1 MADFKKLSR
10 LLALALALSFIL
22 LPQAFS
28 APAFTAGIS
37 PGTVSTNQNVTF
49 TVTIQNTGS
58 ETITDVLIPFSLF
71 TSGVITYASCPYSNF
86 HDTIITGGG
95 LNILI
100 CSANGGTGI
109 APAGSAAIVANISS
123 APSSIPPTNPVEI
136 TPISY
141 NSTGGSSTAS
151 VFVTVQREISLSTA
165 IPTPLPSRAV
175 SGQTGLSA
183 TFRVDNNGDAT
194 ALAVNPNISILL
206 PYQSIT
212 PSISAGGNING
223 GSFRSY
229 VSNFNIP
236 SGTSPGT
243 LTLSFNA
250 TGIDQN
256 SRVTSFTSETSS
268 TTVYSPPV
276 VRVYSITPN
285 VSFVSTN
292 PEHSVARL
300 SVVVGIPG
308 APSTISSANISLATI
323 RVVSGTGA
331 DDSSGY
337 TSPLRTDSVT
347 ELVPGTNATLTFE
360 IRATDPAEG
369 QKFANFTLN
378 YYDGISGQILN
389 QSVLNNQT
397 VFAADRTAPQ
407 ISLVSVSSA
416 ANISN
421 FFRQGETIYVNSS
434 VTDALSGI
442 SSPLCNVSIGGI
454 DAGTLPLISGRCE
467 GNINV
472 PQHPSL
478 YGSENVEVKV
488 KDSVG
493 NEGSGTKAVN
503 IYTLIVNA
511 TDALTGADIKEGV
524 DFSNATAIAFNSSGG
539 NSFSCTTLFGTKSQL
554 CGVPLGTIV
563 NISLSSPAYVTNNR
577 TLDASRI
584 CVGIGSLSSCSENL
598 PSGGADTISIALVPN
613 TRIIILNEFN
623 QSILRGNFTVKDS
636 AGTPWYKPF
645 MDGGSFDSD
654 GAVNGSVIAPID
666 TGKHTS
672 PFDIRANLDSPF
684 NPGYLQATNSGYVPS
699 QSSQT
704 ILTIRQ
710 KFTIFVRVF
719 DEFNSPILTSTGSV
733 SFTNA
738 NGTTQCVQNP
748 ANLSEYGCPVM
759 TVSENPYLSF
769 GGNVTV
775 AKPGYVTRK
784 LTGIVPPADT
794 QGAQLALSANLDF
807 NLGVRVFDQFGNL
820 SLTTTEIERV
830 YVQSSNCTYSGGS
843 WGCAAISGDEVGI
856 TIIPQPSSGY
866 LRRVSQ
872 TVPFVDYVKSDVNIT
887 VPYTLLL
894 SARDELSWSI
904 NGTNV
909 SSVTFLS
916 GAGISCRM
924 NSTASSAWGCPV
936 PAGTASAGIWVN
948 VSSAS
953 GRINQLLS
961 AQSIPSDVSGNQTVS
976 YSSNN
981 FTIRALPLTEFG
993 TALPLQG
1000 LLLLWNSES
1009 CIQSGAYWYCPAPA
1023 GSLANISSRA
1033 DGFIDFLN
1041 SSVTSPAV
1049 SGTRTELNT
1058 SNKYSILI
1066 GTFDEFS
1073 TPRNFSSGSVSF
1085 AGVSCQVNQS
1095 SPYYWGCPILGGT
1108 SGQGRIARAG
1118 FVNHTTGT
1126 IVAPFGNGTQ
1136 GILSSANQFTL
1147 KATIYDELGAN
1158 FSSGVVLASN
1168 LTCEQ
1173 FIPAPNN
1180 AYFCPAVPA
1189 ETTITISKSG
1199 FETSSYQVS
1208 GLSEASQT
1216 AVTINGTGSP
1226 KYSALITVRRNPSSG
1241 DESALAG
1248 AIFLNSTTRAQI
1260 IPSASSGNRYYFA
1273 LAAGN
1278 NSLLINKSGYVEKLY
1293 SFSTTP
1299 AAQHSGEAII
1309 DYSLRVE
1316 IISENGTGVKGATL
1330 SSSSG
1335 TPFIE
1340 ANSAPSYY
1348 SAIDSGTYSVQMRKA
1363 GFVTTGPQAFSIN
1376 TTYPSNQTLVQLT
1389 PLYTLKIISLD
1400 WGGAPLNG
1408 TTANATG
1415 QAQFTANS
1423 NIIYFEANPLTTPTA
1438 NVTVSK
1444 SGYNT
1449 VSAQGIPISNSSQN
1463 VTVTYHAQALS
1474 ARAAGWDNSP
1484 IDGAVLRLH
1493 YNGTEIASCT
1503 TGSYGNCTF
1512 LSTNGVSGASDF
1524 NSSEIGLAANVTF
1537 SAEKSGGYRRATSLG
1552 EAYYYQNSTSPL
1564 SLGTVR
1570 IGIPPRIRAL
1580 QGWNASLPV
1589 VGATVILSNS
1599 TAQIGANYTDS
1610 EGYAVFIPDFLSS
1623 PSQSDYL
1630 ISGTEALQGAS
1641 LYFDISMLG
1650 YSPASGN
1657 FYFNASEPSSIT
1669 VLLNDS
1675 RAPQLSIGFSGRD
1688 GTQYVDFGNFNL
1700 SIYLDESYPG
1710 DSSGI
1715 DYSLSHYNITWDNG
1729 TLVRGPVNLSVCP
1742 SPAPIGGWCNLTG
1755 INGWDLPVGNL
1766 AVNLF
1771 AKDIQGNSNSTNT
1784 SFVSAPGINETFV
1797 SMERASASN
1806 YGADFFLVK
1815 WGLVVKGTQGKLR
1828 ISDLWPVNCTSCP
1841 AFPISGW
1848 ATLLYNDVAGCGGAQ
1863 KQAQVRNTWP
1873 LGQTPAAFCDYS
1885 PGTQYAREQNVTL
1898 KILVPTGLS
1907 NARYNATYLWT
1918 GIYQE
1923 LPPTNLTIVGV
1934 NASTLSPEAGENFTI
1949 TAIVYAAPGASSADE
1964 VVVGL
1969 NSSEGSLIYP
1979 AGIGALSLSNLIFE
1993 KNATIPQIYSGQYGH
2008 ANFIV
2013 TANALGSDIFVAE
2026 ILSAIDSDTGRP
2038 LTLYQGAVH
2047 FANNSSITI
2056 VDTKPPVSNFGAN
2069 PVSQFNSSSS
2079 SVNFGALGTDSFELD
2094 YLAVYGNWSGAWGAR
2109 LLNSSPFNNTQWIA
2123 SGTLPDGQ
2131 FVWAVYSNDTS
2142 GNSNI
2147 TGNRTLTV
2155 DTVAPASSIDSPSN
2169 GTYTTDTT
2177 PDLSGTATDA
2187 TSGVRRVWIRA
2198 NAGAWS
2204 LASGTSSWSYT
2215 SGALS
2220 DGAYV
2225 FQSMA
2230 EDWAGN
2236 NQSSY
2241 GEAYVT
2247 IDTLAPASF
2256 SYVSP
2261 TPVNEANLS
2270 RTYFEIN
2277 STFTELNPASCYAE
2291 INGVN
2296 YSGSVFSGSPA
2307 HCFYNA
2313 TGLGTGVYSYRV
2325 WADDLSSNVGVSG
2338 YRIANLDSIAPSA
2351 LLGTSPSD
2359 SFATS
2364 QTAITFDI
2372 MGIDNFSLN
2381 SIAIYG
2387 NFSGTWSIA
2396 SLNPSPLNGSWWNET
2411 IVLSDGTY
2419 SWGAFANDS
2428 AGNPA
2433 FSPNRTLTIDTLA
2446 PASFSY
2452 VSPTPVNEANLSR
2465 SYFEVNSTFTEI
2477 NPASCSAEINGAN
2490 YSASLSP
2497 GSPAYCF
2504 YNNTGPLI
2512 GTYAYR
2518 VYAIDSAGNV
2528 GASSSRNVNLDA
2540 IAPGFSGQWSNVTE
2554 INGSLGEFALLY
2566 ALWYDANLGLSNA
2579 TISTNETGSFANS
2592 TTVPLAGNLAW
2603 SNFTWTNSTPLPNGT
2618 AVAWRIWG
2626 SDIAG
2631 NWNVTDDMIITILT

>member
-1 MADFKKLSR
+1 MAKLGKKLATI
-10 LLALALALSFIL
+10 LALALLIAIISTG
-22 LPQAFS
+22 FS
-28 APAFTAGIS
+28 APSFTAEIS
-37 PGTVSTNQNVTF
+37 PEIVSTNQNVTF
-49 TVTIQNTGS
+49 SVTIQNTGS
-58 ETITDVLIPFSLF
+58 ETITDVVMPFSSF

-86 HDTIITGGG
+86 HETIISGEG
-95 LNILI
+95 LNALI
-100 CSANGGTGI
+100 CSASGGTGI
-109 APAGSAAIVANISS
+109 TAGGSALLVVNISS
-123 APSSIPPTNPVEI
+123 APGSVPQTNPVEI
-136 TPISY
+136 PVSAY
-141 NSTGGSSTAS
+141 NSTGGITSGQ
-151 VFVTVQREISLSTA
+151 VYVTVENEISISA
-165 IPTPLPSRAV
+165 EVSTPLPQRAV

-183 TFRVDNNGDAT
+183 TFRVDNNGDAV
-194 ALAVNPNISILL
+194 ALSVNPNISILA

-212 PSISAGGNING
+212 PSITAGGNING
-223 GSFRSY
+223 GSFRNY
-229 VSNFNIP
+229 ISNFNIP

-243 LTLSFNA
+243 LTLRFNA
-250 TGIDQN
+250 TGIDEN
-256 SRVTSFTSETSS
+256 SLFTDFTSETSF
-268 TTVYSPPV
+268 TTVYSPPIV
-276 VRVYSITPN
+276 NVYSITTN
-285 VSFVSTN
+285 ASFVSTN
-292 PEHSVARL
+292 SEHSVARL

-308 APSTISSANISLATI
+308 SPSTISNANISLATI
-323 RVVSGTGA
+323 RIVSGTGA

-347 ELVPGTNATLTFE
+347 ELVPGMNATLTFDV
-360 IRATDPAEG
+360 RTTNPSEG
-369 QKFANFTLN
+369 QKFANFTIN

-389 QSVLNNQT
+389 QSVLNNRT
-397 VFAADRTAPQ
+397 IFAVDRTSPQ
-407 ISLVSVSSA
+407 VSVLSISST
-416 ANISN
+416 ANIQN
-421 FFRQGETIYVNSS
+421 FFRQGETISINSS
-434 VTDALSGI
+434 VADTFSGI
-442 SSPLCNVSIGGI
+442 SSPLCDVFIGGI
-454 DAGTLPLISGRCE
+454 YAGTLPLVANRCE
-467 GNINV
+467 GSVNV
-472 PQHPSL
+472 PEHPSL
-478 YGSENVEVKV
+478 YGSENVEVRV

-493 NEGSGTKAVN
+493 NEGTGTKAIS
-503 IYTLIVNA
+503 IYTLVVNA
-511 TDALTGADIKEGV
+511 TDALTGADIKEGT
-524 DFSNATAIAFNSSGG
+524 DFSNATAVAFNSSGG
-539 NSFSCTTLFGTKSQL
+539 NHFSCTTLFGTKSQL

-563 NISLSSPAYVTNNR
+563 NVSLSSPAYVTNNR

-584 CVGIGSLSSCSENL
+584 CVGIGDLSSCSENL
-598 PSGGADTISIALVPN
+598 PSGGANTISIALVPN

-623 QSILRGNFTVKDS
+623 QSILMGNVTVKDS
-636 AGTPWYKPF
+636 ATTPWYKPF
-645 MDGGSFDSD
+645 IDGGSFDSD
-654 GAVNGSVIAPID
+654 GTVNGSVIAPID

-699 QSSQT
+699 QASQT
-704 ILTIRQ
+704 TLTLRQ
-710 KFTIFVRVF
+710 KFTILVRVF

-738 NGTTQCVQNP
+738 NGTTQCVQNH

-759 TVSENPYLSF
+759 TVSENPHLLS

-775 AKPGYVTRK
+775 AKPGYVTKK

-794 QGAQLALSANLDF
+794 QSSQIALSTNLDF
-807 NLGVRVFDQFGNL
+807 NLGVRVLDQFGNL

-830 YVQSSNCTYSGGS
+830 YVQSGNCTYSGGS
-843 WGCAAISGDEVGI
+843 WGCAAVAGDEVGI
-856 TIIPQPSSGY
+856 TILPRPSSGY

-872 TVPFVDYVKSDVNIT
+872 TVPFVDYVKSNVNIT
-887 VPYTLLL
+887 IPYTLLL
-894 SARDELSWSI
+894 SARDELSRSI

-909 SSVTFLS
+909 SSVTFLF

-924 NSTASSAWGCPV
+924 NSTASPSWGCPV

-948 VSSAS
+948 VSQAS
-953 GRINQLLS
+953 GRMNQLLS
-961 AQSIPSDVSGNQTVS
+961 AQSIPSDVFGNQTTV

-981 FTIRALPLTEFG
+981 FTLRVLPLTEFG
-993 TALPLQG
+993 NQLPLSG
-1000 LLLLWNSES
+1000 LAVAWNSEA

-1023 GSLANISSRA
+1023 ESLANIYSRA

-1041 SSVTSPAV
+1041 SSVTAPAV

-1085 AGVSCQVNQS
+1085 AGVACQVNPL

-1108 SGQGRIARAG
+1108 SGQGRIAKEG

-1126 IVAPFGNGTQ
+1126 IVAQFGNGTQ

-1147 KATIYDELGAN
+1147 KATIYDELGSN

-1168 LTCEQ
+1168 STCEQ
-1173 FIPAPNN
+1173 FISAPNN
-1180 AYFCPAVPA
+1180 TYFCQARPPDSAL
-1189 ETTITISKSG
+1189 TIAKAG
-1199 FETSSYQVS
+1199 FETSSYYVS
-1208 GLSEASQT
+1208 GLSDASQT

-1226 KYSALITVRRNPSSG
+1226 KYSAVITVRRNPSSG

-1260 IPSASSGNRYYFA
+1260 IPSWSSGNRYYFS
-1273 LAAGN
+1273 LEAGN

-1293 SFSTTP
+1293 SFLTTP

-1316 IISENGTGVKGATL
+1316 IISENGTGVRGATL

-1363 GFVTTGPQAFSIN
+1363 GFVTTSPQAFSIN
-1376 TTYPSNQTLVQLT
+1376 TTYPSNQTLVRLT

-1408 TTANATG
+1408 TTAKATG
-1415 QAQFTANS
+1415 QAEFTGTS
-1423 NIIYFEANPLTTPTA
+1423 NVIYFEANPLTTPTA
-1438 NVTVSK
+1438 DVNVSK

-1449 VSAQGIPISNSSQN
+1449 VSANGIPISNSSQN
-1463 VTVTYHAQALS
+1463 VTFTYHAQQIS

-1512 LSTNGVSGASDF
+1512 LSTNGASNDSYF
-1524 NSSEIGLAANVTF
+1524 NSSEIGLASNITV
-1537 SAEKSGGYRRATSLG
+1537 SAEKSGGYYRATSLG

-1564 SLGTVR
+1564 SIGTVR
-1570 IGIPPRIRAL
+1570 IGIPPRIRAV
-1580 QGWNASLPV
+1580 QAWNASLPV
-1589 VGATVILSNS
+1589 VGATVVLSNS
-1599 TAQIGANYTDS
+1599 TGAIASNSTDS
-1610 EGYAVFIPDFLSS
+1610 EGYAVFIPDFLSA

-1630 ISGTEALQGAS
+1630 ISGTEAVQGT

-1657 FYFNASEPSSIT
+1657 FYFNASEQVNMT
-1669 VLLNDS
+1669 VPMNDS
-1675 RAPQLSIGFSGRD
+1675 QAPLVSLGFSGRN
-1688 GTQYVDFGNFNL
+1688 GSAHVKFENFNL
-1700 SIYLDESYPG
+1700 SIYLDEVYSG

-1715 DYSLSHYNITWDNG
+1715 DYSLSHYNITWENG

-1742 SPAPIGGWCNLTG
+1742 SQAPIGGLCNLTG
-1755 INGWDLPVGNL
+1755 VNGWDLPVGNL
-1766 AVNLF
+1766 TVNLF
-1771 AKDIQGNSNSTNT
+1771 AKDIQGNSNSTNIP
-1784 SFVSAPGINETFV
+1784 FVSEPGINETFIL
-1797 SMERASASN
+1797 MERASASN
-1806 YGADFFLVK
+1806 YGGDFFLVT
-1815 WGLVVKGTQGKLR
+1815 WGLVVKGTQGKLQ
-1828 ISDLWPVNCTSCP
+1828 ISNLEPINCTSCP
-1841 AFPISGW
+1841 PFPISGW
-1848 ATLLYNDVAGCGGAQ
+1848 ASLLYNDVAGCEGAK

-1885 PGTQYAREQNVTL
+1885 PGTRYAREQNVTL
-1898 KILVPTGLS
+1898 KILLPTGLS
-1907 NARYNATYLWT
+1907 NAKYNATYLWK
-1918 GIYQE
+1918 GMYE
-1923 LPPTNLTIVGV
+1923 DLPPTNLTIVGV
-1934 NASTLSPEAGENFTI
+1934 NASTLSPEAGENFTV
-1949 TAIVYAAPGASSADE
+1949 TAIVYATPGASSADE

-1969 NSSEGSLIYP
+1969 NSSEGSPIYS

-2013 TANALGSDIFVAE
+2013 TANSLGSDIFVAE
-2026 ILSAIDSDTGRP
+2026 ILSAIDSNTGYP

-2056 VDTKPPVSNFGAN
+2056 VDTRPPIAHLGASPAN
-2069 PVSQFNSSSS
+2069 NANLSSGTVQF
-2079 SVNFGALGTDSFELD
+2079 LTTGTDSFELD
-2094 YLAVYGNWSGAWGAR
+2094 YLAIYGNWSGAWGAR
-2109 LLNSSPFNNTQWIA
+2109 LLNSTPFNNTQWTA
-2123 SGTLPDGQ
+2123 TGALPDGH
-2131 FVWAVYSNDTS
+2131 FAWAVYANDTS

-2147 TGNRTLTV
+2147 TQNRTLTV
-2155 DTVAPASSIDSPSN
+2155 DTTAPVSAITAPANNTYSI
-2169 GTYTTDTT
+2169 DTT
-2177 PDLSGTATDA
+2177 PDLSGTAADA
-2187 TSGVRRVWIRA
+2187 TSGVRRVWVRA
-2198 NAGAWS
+2198 NAGAWAI
-2204 LASGTSSWSYT
+2204 ASGTTSWSYT

-2220 DGAYV
+2220 DGTYV
-2225 FQSMA
+2225 FQSKA

-2241 GEAYVT
+2241 GEIYFTV
-2247 IDTLAPASF
+2247 DTTSPESF

-2261 TPVNEANLS
+2261 TPANEANLS

-2277 STFTELNPASCYAE
+2277 STFTEINPASCSAE
-2291 INGVN
+2291 INGAN
-2296 YSGSVFSGSPA
+2296 YSASLSPGSPA
-2307 HCFYNA
+2307 YCFYNA
-2313 TGLGTGVYSYRV
+2313 TGLPAGTYLYRV
-2325 WADDLSSNVGVSG
+2325 WAEDLASNWGVSASLV
-2338 YRIANLDSIAPSA
+2338 ANLDSVLPSA
-2351 LLGTSPSD
+2351 ILGTSPANAL
-2359 SFATS
+2359 ATS

-2372 MGIDNFSLN
+2372 IGTDNSNLH

-2396 SLNPSPLNGSWWNET
+2396 SLNSTPFNASWWNET

-2428 AGNPA
+2428 AGNSA
-2433 FSPNRTLTIDTLA
+2433 FSANRTLTIDTIS

-2452 VSPTPVNEANLSR
+2452 VSPTPANEANLSR
-2465 SYFEVNSTFTEI
+2465 TYFEINSTFTEI

-2512 GTYAYR
+2512 GIYTYR
-2518 VYAIDSAGNV
+2518 IYATDSAGNV
-2528 GASSSRNVNLDA
+2528 GASSSRNVNLDT
-2540 IAPGFSGQWSNVTE
+2540 IAPEFSSQGSNVTE
-2554 INGSLGEFALLY
+2554 INGSAGEVANLF
-2566 ALWYDANLGLSNA
+2566 ALWYDADLGLSNA
-2579 TISTNETGSFANS
+2579 TISTNETGSFVNS
-2592 TTVPLAGNLAW
+2592 TTVPLTGSLEW
-2603 SNFTWTNSTPLPNGT
+2603 SDFEWTNSTPLPNGT

-2631 NWNVTDDMIITILT
+2631 NWNVTDDMIITVLT